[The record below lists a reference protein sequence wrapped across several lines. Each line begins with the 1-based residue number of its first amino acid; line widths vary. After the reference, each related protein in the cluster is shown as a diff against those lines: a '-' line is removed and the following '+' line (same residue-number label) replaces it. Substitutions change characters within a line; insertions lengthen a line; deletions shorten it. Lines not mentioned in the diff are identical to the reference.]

1 MVIKM
6 SNTAITNTVVLGLG
20 RSEPKE
26 EKSLLKEVNGGFKK
40 NLNKEKLTLEFC
52 KLNILSQDK

>member
-40 NLNKEKLTLEFC
+40 ISTRRNSLWNFA
-52 KLNILSQDK
+52 S